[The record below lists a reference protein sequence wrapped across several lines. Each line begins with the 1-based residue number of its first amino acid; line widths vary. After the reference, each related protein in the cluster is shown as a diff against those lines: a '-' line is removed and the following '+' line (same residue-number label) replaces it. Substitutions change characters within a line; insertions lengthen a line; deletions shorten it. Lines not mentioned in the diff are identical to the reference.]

1 MEKVNFLNA
10 IKTLRETSTKRKFEQ
25 TFDIIINLKDLDIK
39 KESERILLFTALPYL
54 RGKNVRVGAF
64 VDKELSTKARE
75 ACAKVVL
82 KDDFKTYDEDLIRA
96 LLKEAD
102 IYIAQAN
109 IMPLVA
115 STFGKILGQAG
126 KMPNPKAGAV
136 VPPTA
141 ELKPIVERL
150 QKTVRLETKGE
161 ASIKAPVGTEKMKD
175 EEIAEN
181 MFAVYTAI
189 LQHLPGENVENI
201 RQVLVKLTMGKP
213 IQVVEVKK

>member
-10 IKTLRETSTKRKFEQ
+10 IKALRETSTKRKFEQ
-25 TFDIIINLKDLDIK
+25 TFDIVINLKNLDLK
-39 KESERILLFTALPYL
+39 KEADRILLFTALPYL
-54 RGKNVRVGAF
+54 RGKKVRVGAF
-64 VDKELSTKARE
+64 VDKELSTKARDS
-75 ACAKVVL
+75 CTKVVL
-82 KDDFKTYDEDLIRA
+82 KDDFKNYDETMIRT

-161 ASIKAPVGTEKMKD
+161 LSIKAPVGTEKMKD
-175 EEIAEN
+175 DEIAEN
-181 MFAVYTAI
+181 MLAVYNAI
-189 LQHLPGENVENI
+189 LQHMHEEKDNI
-201 RQVLVKLTMGKP
+201 KQVLVKLTMGKP
-213 IQVVEVKK
+213 VKVEEKQ